1 MGENSQNY
9 DIAFSYQVNI
19 EGAVNN
25 PGIYEFD
32 KPKKVREILFKSNV
46 QSNADLDSIDLE
58 KVINY
63 DYEIVVPYK
72 VGTIKKIKWK
82 DLVSVDQLTNLGIKN
97 SVAQTIINHRRQN
110 ESTTREEIL
119 ALKGIGPVTLAQLK
133 DVIDLF

>member
-110 ESTTREEIL
+110 ESTTWEEIL